1 MLSYYEMEEIN
12 MLKTAKS
19 GAAPTIGS
27 SARMPHIRTLSSYKL
42 NLQNQNPHWHV
53 VGKVGASATYR
64 EMFPGLGIWGL
75 ETMRWWLSLKCYKYK
90 AITRSIAED
99 VDDTPSQLA
108 KFPKLG
114 EGERYR
120 YYRGQ

>member
-1 MLSYYEMEEIN
+1 

-42 NLQNQNPHWHV
+42 NLQNPTPHWHV

-75 ETMRWWLSLKCYKYK
+75 ETIEWLSLEWYKYTQQP
-90 AITRSIAED
+90 AVGVADD
-99 VDDTPSQLA
+99 VDDTPSLPI
-108 KFPKLG
+108 KFTKLG
-114 EGERYR
+114 EVYR
-120 YYRGQ
+120 YKCYKEQ